1 MSSKKHPG
9 LPHFIAA
16 VLTDDARQRL
26 ELAVGDFKFS
36 NSTLKEEQYCQHV
49 TLAFNPSLSDY
60 EKIRKTA
67 PEGTE
72 VIIKC
77 KKLCHSEEFGA
88 EAMMVEVKNKDGE
101 TVFVQ
106 SGFPHI
112 TVSTE
117 GKSPVAG
124 KQLFEFSDEGYE
136 GAKYIADLE
145 CKDFSHLVLDAIVSY
160 KE

>member
-16 VLTDDARQRL
+16 VLTDEAINRL
-26 ELAVGDFKFS
+26 KIAVGDFKFS
-36 NSTLKEEQYCQHV
+36 NSTLKEDQYCHHV
-49 TLAFNPSLSDY
+49 TLAFNPDLSDY

-72 VIIKC
+72 VIVKC

-88 EAMMVEVKNKDGE
+88 EAALVEVYNKDGKP
-101 TVFVQ
+101 VFVQ
-106 SGFPHI
+106 SGYPHI
-112 TVSTE
+112 TISTE

-124 KQLFEFSDEGYE
+124 KQLFEYSDDGYE
-136 GAKYIADLE
+136 GNKYISDLE
-145 CKDFSHLVLDAIVSY
+145 CNDMSYLVLDAIVSY